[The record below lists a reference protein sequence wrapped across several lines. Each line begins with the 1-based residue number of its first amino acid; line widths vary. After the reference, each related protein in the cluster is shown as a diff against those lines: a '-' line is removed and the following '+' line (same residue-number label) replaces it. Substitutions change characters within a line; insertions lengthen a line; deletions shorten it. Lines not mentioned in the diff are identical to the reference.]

1 MGKDK
6 PGVVVDC
13 SITVSWFFGDEKNE
27 FADRI
32 LANAAE
38 TEIWVPAIWT
48 LEFANVLLGARK
60 RKRITG
66 EYHQAILNHAAR
78 LPIRVDNTVTP
89 INEVTELAIQY
100 GLTSYDAAYL
110 ECAIR
115 RNLELAT
122 LDKDLKSAANK
133 AGVNFPG

>member
-13 SITVSWFFGDEKNE
+13 SLTVSWFFGDEKNE

-32 LANAAE
+32 LTNAAE
-38 TEIWVPAIWT
+38 IEIWVPAIWI
-48 LEFANVLLGARK
+48 LEFANVLLVARK
-60 RKRITG
+60 RKRIT
-66 EYHQAILNHAAR
+66 EEEHRAILNHAER
-78 LPIRVDNTVTP
+78 LPIRVDNTATP
-89 INEVTELAIQY
+89 INKVTGLAIQY

-115 RNLELAT
+115 RNLTLAT

-133 AGVNFPG
+133 AGVNSHG